1 MQIAVRILDG
11 RLLAA
16 ALILWALMLGI
27 ILLNDIGER
36 R

>member
-1 MQIAVRILDG
+1 MQIAVRMLDG
-11 RLLAA
+11 RLLVA
-16 ALILWALMLGI
+16 ALILWVLMIGI